1 MKPLSWIAAIAAVG
15 SVQAMAADTPAPNP
29 RFYNNLDSQFSVRL
43 PPGLLAC
50 ISEETNHGVVILLD
64 PSVKC
69 NDEYE
74 KSRAIFV
81 YASSNVAVEATTAK
95 QLASVECRW
104 RHPREIAWLTARVS
118 GRNAA
123 GCQRVLPDGR
133 IDVMFVVLRKTEAWP
148 ARWIEVGA
156 DLITDTVHHA
166 ADMGIFRRVLRGI
179 WVHPDGPL
187 R

>member
-1 MKPLSWIAAIAAVG
+1 MKPLSWLAAIAAIG
-15 SVQAMAADTPAPNP
+15 SVQAIAADIPAPNP
-29 RFYNNLDSQFSVRL
+29 RFYNNVDSQFSVRL
-43 PPGLLAC
+43 PRGLLAC
-50 ISEETNHGVVILLD
+50 VSAETNHGVVIPLD

-81 YASSNVAVEATTAK
+81 YAGSNTAVEATTAR

-104 RHPREIAWLTARVS
+104 RHPRKIAWLTTRIS

-123 GCQRVLPDGR
+123 GCQRILPDGR

-148 ARWIEVGA
+148 ARWIEIGA
-156 DLITDTVHHA
+156 DLVTTRAHYRTDMRV
-166 ADMGIFRRVLRGI
+166 FRRVLRGI
-179 WVHPDGPL
+179 RAHPDGPIQ
-187 R
+187 